1 MQSQCKFDG
10 YMDAHSLDKRKH
22 RKIYEHIRA
31 AITGGVYGPGDR
43 VPTDVQL
50 MREFRVSRPTV
61 ARAMRELEN
70 AGMLERY
77 PGIGTFVRRADSPQT
92 VPLGL
97 LIPRL
102 NKMGIFGPICDE
114 IARATQ
120 SHGFH
125 LLWANLG
132 QGECEEAMQQFCRQ
146 CVQQKM
152 AGVFFAPVELESEM
166 EEINLRTAEALD
178 RAGIAVVLLD
188 RDVHAFP
195 RRSPFDL
202 VGVDN
207 FRIGCMQTEYLLEL
221 GCRHVEHLAKPFSA
235 PTVEARTEGYRRAFR
250 LHGARFKESW
260 VRRGDPADL
269 EFVRGITRKMPEAF
283 VCANDW
289 TAATFMRS
297 LQGMGIRVPQDVR
310 VIGVDD
316 DDYAHM
322 VTPPLTTV
330 RQPSREIGAAAVGA
344 MAERIADRK
353 MPPRDILLG
362 CTLVVRESCGE

>member
-1 MQSQCKFDG
+1 
-10 YMDAHSLDKRKH
+10 MDAHSLDKRKH
-22 RKIYEHIRA
+22 RRIYQHIHA

-70 AGMLERY
+70 AGMLERH

-114 IARATQ
+114 IARAAQ
-120 SHGFH
+120 GHGFH
-125 LLWANLG
+125 LLWADLG
-132 QGECEEAMQQFCRQ
+132 QGECEQAMQQFCLQ
-146 CVQQKM
+146 CVRQKL
-152 AGVFFAPVELESEM
+152 AGVFFAPVEFQPEM
-166 EEINLRTAEALD
+166 EEINLRIAEALD

-188 RDVHAFP
+188 RDVQAFP

-221 GCRHVEHLAKPFSA
+221 GCRHIEHLAKPYSA
-235 PTVEARTEGYRRAFR
+235 PTVDARTEGYRRAFR
-250 LHGARFKESW
+250 LHGASYKESW
-260 VRRGDPADL
+260 VRRGEPADM
-269 EFVRGITRKMPEAF
+269 EFVRSITRKMPGAF

-289 TAATFMRS
+289 TAATFMRACKAWGS
-297 LQGMGIRVPQDVR
+297 ACRRTCG

-330 RQPSREIGAAAVGA
+330 RQPSREIGAAAVRA

>member
-1 MQSQCKFDG
+1 MEAQP
-10 YMDAHSLDKRKH
+10 LDRRKH
-22 RKIYEHIRA
+22 RKIYEHIHG
-31 AITGGVYGPGDR
+31 AIARGVYVPGDR
-43 VPTDVQL
+43 LPTDLQL
-50 MREFRVSRPTV
+50 MREFCVSRPTV
-61 ARAMRELEN
+61 ARAMRELEI
-70 AGMLERY
+70 AGLLERC
-77 PGIGTFVRRADSPQT
+77 PGTGTFVRRVDAPQT
-92 VPLGL
+92 MPLGL

-132 QGECEEAMQQFCRQ
+132 QGDCEEAMQQFCRQ

-152 AGVFFAPVELESEM
+152 AGVFFAPLELEPEM
-166 EEINLRTAEALD
+166 EEINRRTAETLD

-188 RDVHAFP
+188 RDVQAFP
-195 RRSPFDL
+195 SRSPFDM

-207 FRIGCMQTEYLLEL
+207 FRVGCMQTEYLLRL
-221 GCRHVEHLAKPFSA
+221 GYRHIEHLARPFSA

-250 LHGARFKESW
+250 FHAASYKESW

-269 EFVRGITRKMPEAF
+269 EFVKGITRKLPDAI
-283 VCANDW
+283 VSANDW

-297 LQGMGIRVPQDVR
+297 LQSLGIRVPQDVR

-322 VTPPLTTV
+322 VSPPLTTI
-330 RQPSREIGAAAVGA
+330 RQPSREIGAAAVRA
-344 MAERIADRK
+344 MVERIEDRK

-362 CTLVVRESCGE
+362 CTLVVRESCGEVL